1 MNAINLI
8 RKKGGLS
15 KTDPNQVKSGL
26 EKRKSMKRPLEDEGI
41 LILLNVNLR
50 LVKLENS

>member
-15 KTDPNQVKSGL
+15 KTDPNQVKVGP
-26 EKRKSMKRPLEDEGI
+26 EKRKSTKRRLEDEGI
-41 LILLNVNLR
+41 RIL
-50 LVKLENS
+50 